1 MYTLSSS
8 TFMAA
13 CRNAEA
19 VISCFAK
26 WLEEL
31 WSMPERHFGLPQV
44 VPFSSKRIQQN
55 DKVEL
60 NGN

>member
-1 MYTLSSS
+1 
-8 TFMAA
+8 MAA
-13 CRNAEA
+13 CINAEA

-44 VPFSSKRIQQN
+44 VPFSSKRMQQN